1 MKKTIKFATISLIM
15 AITLILTT
23 SCNKEEE
30 KVAKMTMTTAKEG
43 LVRIALSGT
52 GTAVINWGD
61 GAPNETVTFT
71 GSITRYSHTY
81 AGTTAHTITI
91 IGDDIMSF
99 WCGSDPSYNGDI
111 FNNQLISLDVN
122 ENSALTRLNCNY
134 NELKNLD
141 LSKNPALTDLYCDHN
156 ELKNLDLSKNPALT
170 YLACNNN
177 RLTTLDLSKNPVLTD
192 LYCDDNELNNLDVS
206 KNPALSILICGNN
219 QLTAF
224 DLSKNPVLIMLLCP
238 NNELNNL
245 DLSKNPA
252 LTRLDC
258 YHNKLNNLNVSKNQA
273 LSILN
278 CFNNQLTSLDL
289 SKNPVLTLVNIM
301 QNLFEAEIEG
311 KGLNPLFRTLHSN
324 IKEFKAIVIEWNPG
338 TAACDPSI
346 ALAKGWSVL

>member
-177 RLTTLDLSKNPVLTD
+177 RLTTLDLSKNPVLT
-192 LYCDDNELNNLDVS
+192 
-206 KNPALSILICGNN
+206 
-219 QLTAF
+219 
-224 DLSKNPVLIMLLCP
+224 
-238 NNELNNL
+238 
-245 DLSKNPA
+245 
-252 LTRLDC
+252 
-258 YHNKLNNLNVSKNQA
+258 
-273 LSILN
+273 
-278 CFNNQLTSLDL
+278 
-289 SKNPVLTLVNIM
+289 LVNIM